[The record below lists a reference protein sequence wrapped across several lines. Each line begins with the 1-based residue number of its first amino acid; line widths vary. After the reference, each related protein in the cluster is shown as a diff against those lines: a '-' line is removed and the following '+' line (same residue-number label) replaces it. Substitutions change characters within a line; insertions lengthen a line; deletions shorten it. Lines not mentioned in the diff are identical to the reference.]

1 MAKVNS
7 VIARAVVT
15 SCRRAEGPI
24 AEKTGRR
31 CPFLATEHVVEPDY
45 CTITGEVVPP
55 VLDGPLPSCKLG
67 SYDIVVSLKT
77 DG

>member
-1 MAKVNS
+1 MPRLNS
-7 VIARAVVT
+7 VIARAVVF

-24 AEKTGRR
+24 AEKTMRR
-31 CPFLATEHVVEPDY
+31 CPFLAFHHVTEPDY

-67 SYDIVVSLKT
+67 SYDIQVSKH
-77 DG
+77 G